1 MPSMYARL
9 RDEAQVE
16 IDAWL
21 AQGGGLKTIVS
32 ITHSESMEKTVDA
45 NFHLSITIVYDEVWD
60 TEWDKSNDMHGMAY
74 V

>member
-1 MPSMYARL
+1 MPAMYARL

-32 ITHSESMEKTVDA
+32 ITQVGDLSPHHCAAFLVFHS
-45 NFHLSITIVYDEVWD
+45 L
-60 TEWDKSNDMHGMAY
+60 
-74 V
+74 

>member
-32 ITHSESMEKTVDA
+32 ITQSESMEKTVDA

-60 TEWDKSNDMHGMAY
+60 TEWDKSNDI
-74 V
+74 